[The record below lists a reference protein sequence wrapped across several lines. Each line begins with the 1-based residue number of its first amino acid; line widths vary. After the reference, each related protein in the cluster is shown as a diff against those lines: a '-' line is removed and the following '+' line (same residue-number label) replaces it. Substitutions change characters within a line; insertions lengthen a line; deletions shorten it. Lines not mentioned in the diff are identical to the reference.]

1 MGERYCIMGGGG
13 LRAARHPAPGAI
25 LPGMDGESTPRRAP
39 RQARGRARVERI
51 LAAAAELFG
60 TVGYEAT
67 TTNAIAE
74 RARTSIGSVYQFF
87 PNKQA
92 ILQALANRY
101 LADLRPLIDVILA
114 DAGAC
119 DPLPDVVDRLI
130 DTLAAFHATRP
141 AFVHVFHRS
150 LGSAELAASAED
162 LNAAIV
168 ERLRGVLMARDPG
181 LAEGRADL
189 VAAVSVEV
197 VKAML
202 ALAAS
207 APGDG
212 AFQARLMAETKR
224 LLVRYL
230 QPDGTGELHG
240 AGVPIAGATGL
251 G

>member
-1 MGERYCIMGGGG
+1 M
-13 LRAARHPAPGAI
+13 PAPAAGGAI
-25 LPGMDGESTPRRAP
+25 LPDMDDGVAPRRAP

-74 RARTSIGSVYQFF
+74 RARTSIGSIYQFF

-92 ILQALANRY
+92 ILQALADRY

-114 DAGAC
+114 DDAAT
-119 DPLPDVVDRLI
+119 DPLPEVVDRLI
-130 DTLAAFHATRP
+130 DALAAFHATRP

-162 LNAAIV
+162 LNVAIV
-168 ERLRGVLMARDPG
+168 DRLRGVLMARDPG
-181 LAEGRADL
+181 LAAPHADL

-207 APGDG
+207 APGN
-212 AFQARLMAETKR
+212 AVFQKHVMVETKR

-230 QPDGTGELHG
+230 QPGTGDG
-240 AGVPIAGATGL
+240 PAAVPIAGGPAMG
-251 G
+251 